1 MRRSFSIVAV
11 AASAFYATLA
21 RAQVPAAQG
30 RELVLKYCS
39 ACHGI
44 ERVQGAGA
52 TAGGWSERLE
62 RMNRWGAKVP
72 PELVMPMANYL
83 AAAFPVRPRSLSI
96 DASVTTISVS
106 PVAVHPVQTVVRIAG
121 VLDADG
127 KVIKV
132 TLPEAEAAL
141 LAVGQR
147 ARAFRVSSRMSMYQG
162 RVSLVQRR
170 ADRAAVEVM
179 LSATVDTVERNYVME
194 IVTERGEFLAV
205 PNEAILEEGERR
217 LVYLQLPSNEY
228 LPREID
234 VGIQGERY
242 TQIVGGLSGGDQV
255 VTLGSF
261 FVDAE
266 YRMKGEG
273 DAGQGLT
280 VRFDTDPN
288 PPHSGENEFVTTV
301 LENGAAVR
309 NATVTVKFYMPA
321 MPSMNMPEM
330 HTDVWPSLQP
340 DGTFRGTVNLA
351 MSGTWNVTVM
361 VSRNGQEQSAAEYT
375 VIAK

>member
-1 MRRSFSIVAV
+1 MKRYFFIGAVVASMFC
-11 AASAFYATLA
+11 AAAAD
-21 RAQVPAAQG
+21 AQV
-30 RELVLKYCS
+30 S
-39 ACHGI
+39 
-44 ERVQGAGA
+44 
-52 TAGGWSERLE
+52 
-62 RMNRWGAKVP
+62 
-72 PELVMPMANYL
+72 
-83 AAAFPVRPRSLSI
+83 AAAFRVRPRSLSI
-96 DASVTTISVS
+96 DASVTTILVS

-121 VLDADG
+121 LLDANG
-127 KVIKV
+127 KVIKA

-147 ARAFRVSSRMSMYQG
+147 ARAFRVSARMSMYQG
-162 RVSLVQRR
+162 RVSLLQRR
-170 ADRAAVEVM
+170 ADRAEVEVT
-179 LSATVDTVERNYVME
+179 LSATIDAAERDYVVE

-205 PNEAILEEGERR
+205 PNEAILQKGERR

-242 TQIVGGLSGGDQV
+242 TQIVGGLSSGDRV

-273 DAGQGLT
+273 EAGQAFT
-280 VRFDTDPN
+280 VRFATDPN
-288 PPHSGENEFVTTV
+288 PPRSGENKFVTTV
-301 LENGAAVR
+301 LENGAAIR
-309 NATVTVKFYMPA
+309 DATVTLKFYMPA

-330 HTDVWPSLQP
+330 HTDVRPSLQP
-340 DGTFRGTVNLA
+340 DGTYRGTVNLVMA
-351 MSGTWNVTVM
+351 GTWNVTVM